1 MTETRRGESEEMR
14 IGLGWVL
21 EHFTSLFVSFESST
35 TMPMAVD
42 PLFCLPRTCRL

>member
-35 TMPMAVD
+35 TMPMAYYFHLLD
-42 PLFCLPRTCRL
+42 LTIIK